1 MTIEIKLNN
10 NRTFECDNTII
21 GKTYENK
28 TTTLKFY
35 LTEEMISKD
44 FYIEFE
50 KPDGTKFITERLIIT
65 STYTSDGTTD
75 EFNEANVE
83 YEIPNSLL
91 DLKGELK
98 VEAVMRKDDE
108 VWKSYTL
115 KFNILNSINASEDI
129 PEQYPDFISETQKV
143 IDLVEIT
150 GDGTKYLSND
160 GTYKEVTGGSSVEVD
175 VISDETIEEIV
186 DCQIVNASEVSY

>member
-1 MTIEIKLNN
+1 MIIDIKLNN

-28 TTTLKFY
+28 ATTLKFC

-75 EFNEANVE
+75 EFNEANIE

-98 VEAVMRKDDE
+98 VEAVMRNDDE
-108 VWKSYTL
+108 VWKSYTMT
-115 KFNILNSINASEDI
+115 FNILNSINASEDI
-129 PEQYPDFISETQKV
+129 PGQHPDFISEAQKV
-143 IDLVEIT
+143 IDLIETT
-150 GDGTKYLSND
+150 GDGTKYLSDD
-160 GTYKEVTGGSSVEVD
+160 GTYKEISSGGSVEVD